1 MAYLLTQLPAGVLSD
16 RFGTKPI
23 LIVGYGLCGIA
34 GLLFFFAQS
43 ASPIYAGRV
52 IQGVG
57 EAPIWALGPA
67 LLSLAYPNAKG
78 RAIGIYNAAIHA
90 GLTLGPLLGLFV
102 APSGQSGVP
111 FLLFAALCFIGGGI
125 VLVFLP
131 RVLRSERSQVETRA
145 TGRQL
150 IRLLVNK
157 RSSMI
162 LISVVLYGACYG
174 AFVSV
179 LPISLV
185 VLNEFTAQATSIFFV
200 VFYASI
206 SGAQLV
212 AGPLSDCYGRK
223 GFMVGGLL
231 LAAIGLGTFPSF
243 PGLWVFFPL
252 SVASVGLGI
261 FCVTS
266 LAELNES
273 VSPSLKGTVSGSYY
287 LAWGLGYALGPLGI
301 GYLSVVAPAL
311 GYYALS
317 AALGVHALA
326 MQIRRE

>member
-1 MAYLLTQLPAGVLSD
+1 MANLGGHTRRLEGGRAARDRVALLPQRVYAATGALESVSLIASIFAMAYLLTQLPAGVLSD

-145 TGRQL
+145 SGRQL
-150 IRLLVNK
+150 GDGCGR
-157 RSSMI
+157 
-162 LISVVLYGACYG
+162 AD
-174 AFVSV
+174 
-179 LPISLV
+179 
-185 VLNEFTAQATSIFFV
+185 ATV
-200 VFYASI
+200 HTRA
-206 SGAQLV
+206 A
-212 AGPLSDCYGRK
+212 PLSLNLKNR
-223 GFMVGGLL
+223 L
-231 LAAIGLGTFPSF
+231 
-243 PGLWVFFPL
+243 
-252 SVASVGLGI
+252 
-261 FCVTS
+261 
-266 LAELNES
+266 EL
-273 VSPSLKGTVSGSYY
+273 K
-287 LAWGLGYALGPLGI
+287 
-301 GYLSVVAPAL
+301 
-311 GYYALS
+311 
-317 AALGVHALA
+317 
-326 MQIRRE
+326 